1 MHQIKKRF
9 VFLSC
14 LLGTMA
20 NAEVIPVYQIDN
32 ASDIYVQTTLTHDIY
47 RYSADALLNDLVVT
61 DQQGNKLPY
70 RLVAPSTKNTEKAQ
84 QTNVRF
90 FPVPVGSPPEML
102 LALSSASIRLDDNE
116 ISVSVVK
123 RDKEE
128 LLDQTAPTDFYVV
141 DLSEWRARADA
152 LMLLWPVNE
161 QHQYLEVQVNGT
173 NDMTNWTPITK
184 TTLVQLHKDGEQL
197 TRNKIAL
204 NLKEFEYAYLQL
216 KFTRG
221 GDNLQLTQ
229 VAVENTDKITDAPTP
244 DSWQISG
251 VLAKKQE
258 SALHSINSGKK
269 AAVAAW
275 EFERDDIAPI
285 NRVSINLGEVMY
297 GDQIKVF
304 SRRSEKQPW
313 QLIHQGIW
321 FNAQVGSTWQQS
333 DALKV
338 HQNTDTQWRVEL
350 NELLRTQANPQLV
363 FTRQPE
369 LLQFIANNSAP
380 YKIAIDT
387 QAAPGSQATSTQIF
401 KQLVNGKELQW
412 AQANFTELNPNI
424 NYFARHS
431 MQIGW
436 KTMLFW
442 GIMIGA
448 VLVLVGVA
456 VRLMGQMKVKTKMD
470 EGTFK

>member
-1 MHQIKKRF
+1 MISFKKYI
-9 VFLSC
+9 
-14 LLGTMA
+14 LLAVCMLGASKFA

-32 ASDIYVQTTLTHDIY
+32 APDTYVQTTLTHDIY
-47 RYSADALLNDLVVT
+47 RYSADAQLNDLVVT

-70 RLVAPSTKNTEKAQ
+70 RLAAPSAKNTEKAQ

-90 FPVPVGSPPEML
+90 FPVPVGAAPETL

-152 LMLLWPVNE
+152 LMLLWPVSE

-221 GDNLQLTQ
+221 GENLQLTQ
-229 VAVENTDKITDAPTP
+229 IAVENTDKITNAPEP
-244 DSWQISG
+244 DSWQVSG
-251 VLAKKQE
+251 VLAKKQD
-258 SALHSINSGKK
+258 SALHPINSGKK
-269 AAVAAW
+269 APVAAW

-285 NRVSINLGEVMY
+285 SRVSINLGEVMY

-333 DALKV
+333 DALNV
-338 HQNTDTQWRVEL
+338 HHNTDTQWRVEL

-363 FTRQPE
+363 FTRKPE

-401 KQLVNGKELQW
+401 AQLVNGKELQW
-412 AQANFTELNPNI
+412 AQSTFTELKPNI

-436 KTMLFW
+436 KTLLFW

-456 VRLMGQMKVKTKMD
+456 VRLMGQMKVKTFEESK
-470 EGTFK
+470 

>member
-1 MHQIKKRF
+1 MYLIKKRF
-9 VFLSC
+9 VFLAC
-14 LLGTMA
+14 LLGAVA

-32 ASDIYVQTTLTHDIY
+32 APDTYVQTTLTHDIY
-47 RYSADALLNDLVVT
+47 RYSADAQLNDLVVT

-70 RLVAPSTKNTEKAQ
+70 RLVAPRSKNTEQAQ
-84 QTNVRF
+84 QTSVRF
-90 FPVPVGSPPEML
+90 FPVAVGAPPETL

-141 DLSEWRARADA
+141 DLSEWRARVDA
-152 LMLLWPVNE
+152 LMVLWPISQ

-221 GDNLQLTQ
+221 GENLLLTQ
-229 VAVENTDKITDAPTP
+229 VAVENTDKIANAPTP
-244 DSWQISG
+244 DSWQVSG
-251 VLAKKQE
+251 TLAKKQE

-269 AAVAAW
+269 APVAAW
-275 EFERDDIAPI
+275 EFERDDIAPVS
-285 NRVSINLGEVMY
+285 RLSINLGEVVY
-297 GDQIKVF
+297 GDQVKVF

-321 FNAQVGSTWQQS
+321 FNAQVGSAWQQS
-333 DALKV
+333 DALNV
-338 HQNTDTQWRVEL
+338 HHNIDTQWRVEL

-363 FTRQPE
+363 FTRKPE
-369 LLQFIANNSAP
+369 LLQFIANNAAP

-401 KQLVNGKELQW
+401 KQLVSGKEIQW

-436 KTMLFW
+436 KTLLFW

-456 VRLMGQMKVKTKMD
+456 VRLMGQMKKVN
-470 EGTFK
+470 

>member
-1 MHQIKKRF
+1 MYVIKKRF
-9 VFLSC
+9 LFLSC
-14 LLGTMA
+14 LLGMTV
-20 NAEVIPVYQIDN
+20 NAEVIPVYQID
-32 ASDIYVQTTLTHDIY
+32 AAPGIYVQTTLTHDIY
-47 RYSADALLNDLVVT
+47 RYSADARLNDLVVT

-70 RLVAPSTKNTEKAQ
+70 RLVAPSAKNTEQSQ
-84 QTNVRF
+84 QMPVRF
-90 FPVPVGSPPEML
+90 FPVAVGAPPETL
-102 LALSSASIRLDDNE
+102 LALSSASIRLDANE

-123 RDKEE
+123 SDKEE

-141 DLSEWRARADA
+141 DLSDLRTRADA
-152 LMLLWPVNE
+152 LMVLWPVSE

-173 NDMTNWTPITK
+173 NDMTNWTPITE

-197 TRNKIAL
+197 TRNKITL

-216 KFTRG
+216 KFMRG
-221 GDNLQLTQ
+221 GENLQLTQ
-229 VAVENTDKITDAPTP
+229 VAIENTDKTTNAPAP
-244 DSWQISG
+244 DSWQVSG
-251 VLAKKQE
+251 TLAEKQQT
-258 SALHSINSGKK
+258 ALHAINSGKK

-285 NRVSINLGEVMY
+285 SRLSINLGEVVY

-333 DALKV
+333 DALHI
-338 HQNTDTQWRVEL
+338 HQNSDTHWRVEL
-350 NELLRTQANPQLV
+350 NELLRTHANPQLV

-380 YKIAIDT
+380 FNIAIDT
-387 QAAPGSQATSTQIF
+387 QAAPDNQYTSSQIF
-401 KQLVNGKELQW
+401 SQLVNGKELEW
-412 AQANFTELNPNI
+412 AQTTFTELKPNI

-436 KTMLFW
+436 KTLLFW

-456 VRLMGQMKVKTKMD
+456 VRLMGQMKKVN
-470 EGTFK
+470 